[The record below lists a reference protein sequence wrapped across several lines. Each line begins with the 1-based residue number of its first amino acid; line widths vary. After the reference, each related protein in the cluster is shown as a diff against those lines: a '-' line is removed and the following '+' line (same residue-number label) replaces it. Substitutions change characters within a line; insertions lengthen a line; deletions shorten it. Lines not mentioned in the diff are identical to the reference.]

1 MKAISF
7 MNSYTQGSSGGDV
20 LFVELTK
27 RWKGV
32 EHTVCTSALGEQFCK
47 MKGLTD
53 AHFVISTE
61 ETEFRGVITTYAL
74 RILIGIKIA
83 LSFRSIP
90 DIIYV
95 SSDVPCDTFPASILK
110 LRAKL
115 AGKACKWVQK
125 FYHINNPNRKLS
137 YTTQLLS
144 LALLRRVADVFIG
157 CSQESVDLLKKRGFP
172 ESLLYVVKPGVN
184 LPSPD
189 PSKSSEYDA
198 IFLGRIHPSKGID
211 DLFPVWQKVLK
222 HKPEAKLALIGK
234 GDEKTVS
241 FYQAKI
247 EEHGL
252 SEHIRMLGFVSD
264 NEVSS
269 LLSETRF
276 LIFPSHEEGYGMAVA
291 EALANGCRVVS
302 YDLPVIRKE
311 FGDAVVRVP
320 CFDTDYFA
328 QEVIKSLESGHKKNS
343 NTQTIRTW
351 EQASQEEFEII
362 IQQFA
367 T

>member
-27 RWKGV
+27 RWEGV
-32 EHTVCTSALGEQFCK
+32 EHTICTSALGEQFCK
-47 MKGLTD
+47 TKGLTD
-53 AHFVISTE
+53 AHFLISTE
-61 ETEFRGVITTYAL
+61 ETEFKGVITTYAL

-110 LRAKL
+110 LRAKI
-115 AGKACKWVQK
+115 AGKTCKWIQK

-184 LPSPD
+184 LAYLKPSE
-189 PSKSSEYDA
+189 SSEYDA
-198 IFLGRIHPSKGID
+198 ISLGRIHPSKGID

-222 HKPEAKLALIGK
+222 HKPEAKLGLIGK
-234 GDEKTVS
+234 GDEKTMS
-241 FYQAKI
+241 SYQEKI
-247 EEHGL
+247 EEYGL
-252 SEHIRMLGFVSD
+252 SEHIKMLGFLPD
-264 NEVSS
+264 NEVYN
-269 LLSETRF
+269 LLSTTRF
-276 LIFPSHEEGYGMAVA
+276 MIFPSHEEGYGMAVA
-291 EALANGCRVVS
+291 EALANGCRVLS
-302 YDLPVIRKE
+302 YDLHVFKKE
-311 FGDAVVRVP
+311 FGDSIVRVP
-320 CFDTDYFA
+320 CYNLEIFA
-328 QEVIKSLESGHKKNS
+328 EKVIQYLECSKEENIEPQ
-343 NTQTIRTW
+343 NIRTW
-351 EQASQEEFEII
+351 EQASIEEFEII
-362 IQQFA
+362 TNQFS